1 MRVGHEYVARK
12 PHGGIDKFMSV
23 EATQNRAKNQMK
35 KAPPEADQP
44 AAETG
49 NRKKKEASRVVRDLL
64 IDQNMGAH
72 LAHIRA

>member
-49 NRKKKEASRVVRDLL
+49 NRHQAIEKRKKRVALS
-64 IDQNMGAH
+64 GTF
-72 LAHIRA
+72 